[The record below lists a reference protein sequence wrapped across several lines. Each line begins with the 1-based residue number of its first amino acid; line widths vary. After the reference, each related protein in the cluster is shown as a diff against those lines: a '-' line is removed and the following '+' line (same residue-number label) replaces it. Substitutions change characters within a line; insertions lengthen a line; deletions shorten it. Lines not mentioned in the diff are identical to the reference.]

1 MSISHLFPDVDRTVQ
16 YKRSTQV
23 QGE

>member
-16 YKRSTQV
+16 YKCSTQV